1 MARNLILLIIDT
13 LRADFEK
20 LCAEQGVTISNLETL
35 ARHASMHPKARCG
48 SFPTGP
54 MRTDLLTGKLAFLRG
69 EWALP
74 LPGEDTFLSRCRRA
88 GFQTCLVTDNYVAV
102 IPRVGGVLIDR
113 FDYVDFIRGAAA
125 DPWTTPDSQLMRS
138 CLEQE
143 WRYPSRSAVFEA
155 QFRANAARLRRTG
168 KSHVEQL
175 FRSATEQLEALQ
187 CHDRFVLWV
196 DSFACHEPWV
206 GPEDLLEFL
215 DLPLFPGYVSRDY
228 YSAEHLSRLRTQY
241 VLRIGE
247 TSVAMR
253 DFVSAVGEVLRT
265 GDTALVV
272 LSDHGFLFGE
282 FGFVGKPA
290 KTPLPPQLHEIVC
303 WLSNHFEGH
312 LANGELGLQPH
323 LLHDAIV
330 SLLGFARP
338 NPQEAEV
345 HIFGRNSP
353 RSDFLAVADLKGF
366 TMLREVNDLHK
377 SATWL
382 PWASL
387 EPSISLV
394 EHVGETPPLEVLS
407 ATRHHVR
414 EGLSAWTDRFCKVLS
429 QAGCQKAM
437 SN

>member
-1 MARNLILLIIDT
+1 
-13 LRADFEK
+13 
-20 LCAEQGVTISNLETL
+20 
-35 ARHASMHPKARCG
+35 
-48 SFPTGP
+48 
-54 MRTDLLTGKLAFLRG
+54 
-69 EWALP
+69 
-74 LPGEDTFLSRCRRA
+74 
-88 GFQTCLVTDNYVAV
+88 VTDNYVAV

>member
-1 MARNLILLIIDT
+1 
-13 LRADFEK
+13 
-20 LCAEQGVTISNLETL
+20 
-35 ARHASMHPKARCG
+35 
-48 SFPTGP
+48 

-69 EWALP
+69 EWAVP
-74 LPGEDTFLSRCRRA
+74 LPGEATFLSRCRQA

-125 DPWTTPDSQLMRS
+125 DPWTAPDKQLLQN

-143 WRYPSRSAVFEA
+143 WRYPTRSMYFEA
-155 QFRANAARLRRTG
+155 QFRANTARLRRTG

-206 GPEDLLEFL
+206 GSEDLLEFL
-215 DLPLFPGYVSRDY
+215 DVPLFPGYVSRDY

-290 KTPLPPQLHEIVC
+290 ETPLPPQLHEIVC

-312 LANGELGLQPH
+312 LPNGELGLQPH
-323 LLHDAIV
+323 MIHDAIV
-330 SLLGFARP
+330 SLLGFVQP
-338 NPQEAEV
+338 NPRNAEV

-353 RSDFLAVADLKGF
+353 RSDFLAAADQ
-366 TMLREVNDLHK
+366 
-377 SATWL
+377 
-382 PWASL
+382 
-387 EPSISLV
+387 
-394 EHVGETPPLEVLS
+394 
-407 ATRHHVR
+407 
-414 EGLSAWTDRFCKVLS
+414 EGLTLIRKSNDHSRQRLLVPWGHLDESVRLIAHRGKPPSTDTIHALGALVKKGQSAWLDGFVEVMNS
-429 QAGCQKAM
+429 DFADYYVE
-437 SN
+437 